1 MSVVFVIIA
10 FLQTFSLEVVSFY
23 NNSETIQ
30 NLAVKCLYS
39 YTIAYGLDAV
49 QVMLQGVI
57 KGLGIQQRAQNSAL
71 VSFFFVGLPSAY
83 LLAFHYG
90 YGIEGLWYGYSI
102 GLLILVLLYS
112 FLIFT
117 ADWNEIVKNIR

>member
-71 VSFFFVGLPSAY
+71 VSFFCVGLPSAY